1 MLSLDEDEM
10 SRILLDHLAYVLTV
24 DPQDRVLEDAAIVIE
39 DDRIAAIGPAPAVA
53 QQYRGA
59 SFDRVVDG
67 RRRLAM
73 PGLVDAH
80 LHLSEELSGGL
91 SAGYS
96 VGSAIRR
103 RRRAWRSC
111 G

>member
-1 MLSLDEDEM
+1 MTRKQFKALVEEAIDTIPARFAREV
-10 SRILLDHLAYVLTV
+10 HNV
-24 DPQDRVLEDAAIVIE
+24 AIVIE

-80 LHLSEELSGGL
+80 LHLCEELSGSLFPDNL
-91 SAGYS
+91 STRPWVFNWPS
-96 VGSAIRR
+96 RTTR
-103 RRRAWRSC
+103 P
-111 G
+111 